1 MTGQPSSGGRSAAE
15 PGSTGWVVYGFWRP
29 FLIFVPVL
37 GVMVRPVF
45 PGLPHQILLVPF
57 EGGAEIQTAAG
68 AAGRRVWSARRVH
81 SARQG
86 HRVGRCRVRGG
97 GEGGVSARPLIQ
109 LGGRGGGGGAA

>member
-1 MTGQPSSGGRSAAE
+1 MVSMIRLEEPVINGPLVVLDPALVDSGSTQ

-68 AAGRRVWSARRVH
+68 AAGRRVWSARRGH
-81 SARQG
+81 SARPG
-86 HRVGRCRVRGG
+86 PRVG
-97 GEGGVSARPLIQ
+97 
-109 LGGRGGGGGAA
+109 GGRGGGGGGGGGWG